1 MGSRSGTQVSCRAL
15 KPPCDVVIFVEHI
28 ARELDIA
35 AAVVVHLERTHG
47 LRAEVASTK
56 FDLLESVSRIGSAKV
71 AAFPWFYEDDDGPI
85 RRVREHWPNVRL
97 VNLAYEQ
104 VLQNIN
110 QAVKTPHG
118 DLARTEVRHFA
129 WGEFYKELLVRYG
142 VAPDLVTVVGN
153 PSYGLYRPPYR
164 GFFPSRAD
172 LAAKHGLDP
181 DKRWLLVAENYGAA
195 FYADDH
201 LEVMVARGASREESY
216 AFRDFASA
224 SLAKMAEWL
233 RDACRDDLEIILRPR
248 PYTPLERLKKRV
260 VEAIGELPP
269 GLRMIQDGSVR
280 EWVLASDAVCSSY
293 STTLI
298 ESAVAGKPIAMLTPL
313 PLPEFVKHAWYDLVP
328 QFLTS
333 AAFGAWVGDPNT
345 NSSKDLERWA
355 NDTMLAHG
363 DPIAGMAGFLANA
376 AWDIPRASIPFS
388 MRPSLQA
395 RLLARAFKRARGRR
409 PDKAH
414 DHDRFSQHDV
424 QSRIERWRTL
434 LQ

>member
-1 MGSRSGTQVSCRAL
+1 M

-35 AAVVVHLERTHG
+35 AAVVVHLECTHG
-47 LRAEVASTK
+47 VRAEVVSTK
-56 FDLLESVSRIGSAKV
+56 FDLLESVSRIGKAKV

-85 RRVREHWPNVRL
+85 RRVREHWPGVGL

-118 DLARTEVRHFA
+118 DLARTVVRHFA

-142 VAPDLVTVVGN
+142 VDPKLVTVVGN

-164 GFFPSRAD
+164 EFFPSREA

-181 DKRWLLVAENYGAA
+181 NKRWLLVAENYGAA

-201 LEVMVARGASREESY
+201 LKVMVARGASRDESY

-233 RDACRDDLEIILRPR
+233 QDACRDDLEIILRPR

-260 VEAIGELPP
+260 IEAIGELPP

-280 EWVLASDAVCSSY
+280 EWVLAADAVCSSY

-298 ESAVAGKPIAMLTPL
+298 ESAVAGKPIAMMTPL
-313 PLPEFVKHAWYDLVP
+313 PLPEFVKHPWYELVP
-328 QFLTS
+328 QHSTS
-333 AAFGAWVGDPNT
+333 EEFRRWVSDPT
-345 NSSKDLERWA
+345 GSSQELERWA
-355 NDTMLAHG
+355 CETMLAHG
-363 DPIAGMAGFLANA
+363 DPIAGMAGFLAEA
-376 AWDIPRASIPFS
+376 ANDKAAAAIPWSV
-388 MRPSLQA
+388 RPSLTA
-395 RLLARAFKRARGRR
+395 RILARSFKRSRGRK

-414 DHDRFSQHDV
+414 EHDRFTQSDV
-424 QSRIERWRTL
+424 EERVNRWRRIL
-434 LQ
+434 K

>member
-1 MGSRSGTQVSCRAL
+1 M

-35 AAVVVHLERTHG
+35 AAVALHLDRTHR

-56 FDLLESVSRIGSAKV
+56 FDLLENVSRIGSAKV

-129 WGEFYKELLVRYG
+129 WGEFYKDLLVRYG
-142 VAPDLVTVVGN
+142 VAPELVTVVGN
-153 PSYGLYRPPYR
+153 PSYGLYRPPYSE
-164 GFFPSRAD
+164 FFPGRAA

-181 DKRWLLVAENYGAA
+181 NKRWLLVAENYGAA

-233 RDACRDDLEIILRPR
+233 RDACREDLEIILRPR
-248 PYTPLERLKKRV
+248 PYTPLERLRKRV

-269 GLRMIQDGSVR
+269 GLKMIQDGSVR

-328 QFLTS
+328 QFSTS
-333 AAFGAWVGDPNT
+333 EAFGAWVGDPGFG
-345 NSSKDLERWA
+345 SAQGLEQWA
-355 NDTMLAHG
+355 NETMLAHG
-363 DPIAGMAGFLANA
+363 DPIAGMADFLAHA
-376 AWDIPRASIPFS
+376 AQGSAPAGIPLS
-388 MRPSLQA
+388 MRPSLHA
-395 RLLARAFKRARGRR
+395 RLLARVLKRARGRR

-414 DHDRFSQHDV
+414 EHDRFSQHDV
-424 QSRIERWRTL
+424 QSRVERWRTIL
-434 LQ
+434 K